1 MPQTSYISDAK
12 PYYVLLFLLM
22 IEKFSIQ
29 WMKDRFGC
37 DDEHL
42 EKFKSIEET
51 EKAIRENNKKRQEE
65 KNKLKLDMHIDNG
78 KKRAG
83 MYLNTNQIKLSEIPE
98 EVEEEAKQSIIGS
111 ELEVPAIQEE
121 GQTTK

>member
-1 MPQTSYISDAK
+1 
-12 PYYVLLFLLM
+12 
-22 IEKFSIQ
+22 
-29 WMKDRFGC
+29 MKDRFGC
-37 DDEHL
+37 DADHL

-83 MYLNTNQIKLSEIPE
+83 MYLNTN
-98 EVEEEAKQSIIGS
+98 
-111 ELEVPAIQEE
+111 
-121 GQTTK
+121 